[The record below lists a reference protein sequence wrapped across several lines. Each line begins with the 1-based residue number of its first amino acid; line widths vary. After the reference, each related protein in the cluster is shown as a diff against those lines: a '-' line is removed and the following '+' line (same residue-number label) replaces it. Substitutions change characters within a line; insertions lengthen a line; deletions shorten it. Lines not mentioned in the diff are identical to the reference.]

1 MIRVCIDLDTYY
13 RLQAF
18 TEQGFKSECKVYED
32 HAVILV
38 SKDVALALLKKLK
51 EGESLDD
58 VILREIKRYL
68 EKGK

>member
-1 MIRVCIDLDTYY
+1 MIRLCISLDTFY

-38 SKDVALALLKKLK
+38 TKDVAQALLKKLK
-51 EGESLDD
+51 GDESLDD
-58 VILREIKRYL
+58 VIVSEIKRYL
-68 EKGK
+68 QKG